1 MYNFLL
7 SQYKEYLMT
16 YGYIRVSTEKQDY
29 ENQKHGILNYAH
41 DKKFGHVEFVEE
53 KVSSRKKLEE
63 RGIWTMINET
73 LKEGDILIVSE
84 LSRLGRSTMEIM
96 TIFKHLAEKN
106 IMTHVIKGGFVIGDP
121 NNKIQSSVLIF
132 AFGLA
137 AEIERELISQRTKEA
152 LAVKKAGGMKLGRPK
167 GAIVKSKLDGKET
180 AIIELL
186 DKKIPVA
193 SIAKIFGVART
204 TMVNFIETRKLDNTK
219 TKGSLFSKDVAKA
232 MDAQSSTKV

>member
-1 MYNFLL
+1 
-7 SQYKEYLMT
+7 MT

-29 ENQKHGILNYAH
+29 ENQKHGILSYANNH
-41 DKKFGHVEFVEE
+41 QFGQVEFIEE
-53 KVSSRKKLEE
+53 TISSRKKLEE
-63 RGIWTMINET
+63 RGIFVLMTET
-73 LKEGDILIVSE
+73 LKHGDILVVSE

-96 TIFKHLAEKN
+96 TIFKLLAEKE
-106 IMTHVIKGGFVIGDP
+106 IFTHVIKGGFVIGDP

-180 AIIELL
+180 DIIKLIE
-186 DKKIPVA
+186 KGVPVA
-193 SIAKIFGVART
+193 SIAKIFDVART
-204 TMVNFIETRKLDNTK
+204 TMVNFIKTRKLDITK
-219 TKGSLFSKDVAKA
+219 TDGSIFGSDVVKSASKV
-232 MDAQSSTKV
+232 

>member
-1 MYNFLL
+1 
-7 SQYKEYLMT
+7 MT

-29 ENQKHGILNYAH
+29 ENQKHGILSYANS
-41 DKKFGHVEFVEE
+41 KQFGQVEFIEE
-53 KVSSRKKLEE
+53 VISSRKKLEE
-63 RGIWTMINET
+63 RGIWVMLTET
-73 LKEGDILIVSE
+73 LKHGDILIVSE

-96 TIFKHLAEKN
+96 TIFKHLAEKE

-152 LAVKKAGGMKLGRPK
+152 LAAKKAGGMKLGRPK

-186 DKKIPVA
+186 DKKVPVA

-204 TMVNFIETRKLDNTK
+204 TMVNFISTRKLDVSK
-219 TKGSLFSKDVAKA
+219 TDGSLFSKKIVKSI
-232 MDAQSSTKV
+232 DAQSSHKV